1 MHTRTI
7 AFVACAV
14 LALSARAADTQ
25 STAMSGQC
33 QAMIKHYW
41 NAMHFVIDSGTI
53 QTKADDKPDTLQV
66 MLVKDLT
73 KDQSRVSDDG
83 QASMHPRIPFPTKQN
98 SNL

>member
-1 MHTRTI
+1 
-7 AFVACAV
+7 
-14 LALSARAADTQ
+14 
-25 STAMSGQC
+25 MSGQC